1 MGISEGIEVVIRSV
15 KTDPVFVTA
24 GVVGVSCL
32 GSQVT
37 LSLSQHYNP
46 RKLRYSN
53 ISHCTPFR
61 RFRRET
67 RRKYLELFKQK
78 ALYKYCMMGIH
89 HSVRGIV
96 PPMGMLKYLGRDI
109 LVGV

>member
-37 LSLSQHYNP
+37 LSLSEYYSP
-46 RKLRYSN
+46 RKVRYSN
-53 ISHCTPFR
+53 IS
-61 RFRRET
+61 RFEDS
-67 RRKYLELFKQK
+67 
-78 ALYKYCMMGIH
+78 A
-89 HSVRGIV
+89 
-96 PPMGMLKYLGRDI
+96 GRPGESI
-109 LVGV
+109 LNYSSKKRFISTA